1 MMPADAGSVVEF
13 SSLSSRFVPL
23 LQMSRLFPGSSL
35 AFLLLFLA
43 LLSGCEQPPLLERIE
58 ERGILRI
65 ATVTGPLT
73 CYLDEKG
80 PAGLEYELA
89 RRFAHTLAARADFR
103 VYPTRR
109 AALEALKR
117 GEVQMVAA
125 ARQPSSLDR
134 KRYLISA
141 PWFST
146 PLGFVRTMGKPPLK
160 SLTKPPEEPVAISS
174 GSLQQELLQ
183 SMTPALPVE
192 MLANHAEE
200 TILDEVNGG
209 DLVHTLVNR
218 ALLRAWKPPRTAT
231 WKRRQRT
238 AHCLNWCSAT

>member
-65 ATVTGPLT
+65 ATVAGPLT

-89 RRFAHTLAARADFR
+89 RRFAHTLAAKADFR
-103 VYPTRR
+103 LYPTRL

-134 KRYLISA
+134 ERYRLSA
-141 PWFST
+141 PWYST
-146 PLGFVRTMGKPPLK
+146 PLGFASTMGKLPLK
-160 SLTKPPEEPVAISS
+160 SLTKPPEEPVAVPS

-183 SMTPALPVE
+183 SMAPTLPVE

-209 DLVHTLVNR
+209 PGQPGAAAGLEI
-218 ALLRAWKPPRTAT
+218 LLPFAG
-231 WKRRQRT
+231 RRQEALRT
-238 AHCLNWCSAT
+238 PGISLVLFQAP